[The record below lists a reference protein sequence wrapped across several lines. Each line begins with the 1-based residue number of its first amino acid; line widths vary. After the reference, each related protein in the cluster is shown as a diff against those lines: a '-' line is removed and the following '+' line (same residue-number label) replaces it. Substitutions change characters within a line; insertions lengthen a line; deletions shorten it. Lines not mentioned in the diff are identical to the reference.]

1 MMMCY
6 VCERLWVLYML
17 DVKLGTQKMN
27 FHTIKIRKKKK
38 KNQKNQ
44 KKIKKIKK
52 KKEKPKKIPILT
64 SPRTINIMRSS
75 IRFSLIISMLLLLF
89 M

>member
-27 FHTIKIRKKKK
+27 FHTIKIRKKSKKSKKKK
-38 KNQKNQ
+38 KN
-44 KKIKKIKK
+44 KK
-52 KKEKPKKIPILT
+52 KYHFNDSKKFK
-64 SPRTINIMRSS
+64 NY
-75 IRFSLIISMLLLLF
+75 
-89 M
+89 